1 MASALNWFE
10 IPVSNMDRAVKFY
23 NTVLDANMTANS
35 AMPGY
40 TMAMFPSENG
50 GTGGALLQGE
60 GYVPT
65 TEGALVYLQ
74 CGDDLSVALGKVEA
88 AGGKVLQSK
97 MGIGENGFMAYF
109 QDTEGNKVALHS
121 MS

>member
-10 IPVSNMDRAVKFY
+10 IPVTNMDRAVKFY
-23 NTVLDANMTANS
+23 NTILEANMIADA

-40 TMAMFPSENG
+40 SMAMFPSEG

-74 CGDDLSVALGKVEA
+74 CGDDLSVALGKVDG
-88 AGGKVLQSK
+88 AGGKVLQPK
-97 MGIGENGFMAYF
+97 TDIGENGFMAYF

-121 MS
+121 VS